1 MYGLLVEYI
10 SVPKQMPDYNKYKN
24 PVGEQQF
31 DSWRKQLEAGG
42 TNIRFQTDY
51 RRDARALKLIS
62 QTEWEGAHSIRIHS
76 RLRLRSRGLEFAGDQ
91 PYADIK
97 QWNEDAVK
105 LNDPNLPEI
114 NDKHVSAQR
123 CNNYIRCDDAPIWTP
138 FPVRSFRARLAF
150 AGACSPTS
158 SAGALPLNSEF
169 KLP

>member
-1 MYGLLVEYI
+1 MMYGLLVEYI

-31 DSWRKQLEAGG
+31 DSWRKQIDADA

-62 QTEWEGAHSIRIHS
+62 QTEWEG
-76 RLRLRSRGLEFAGDQ
+76 DQ

-105 LNDPNLPEI
+105 FNDPSLPEI

-123 CNNYIRCDDAPIWTP
+123 CNNYIRCDDAPPWGLFAT
-138 FPVRSFRARLAF
+138 RSFRARLAS

-158 SAGALPLNSEF
+158 SAGFP
-169 KLP
+169 